1 MQLQIYNVKFELNYI
16 MGTPDSKSAS
26 KVSIRVVSLWN
37 SLPEK
42 VALAPTLN
50 QFKTEF
56 DKHFSNSPQLYNF
69 DEPLQT
75 RPT

>member
-1 MQLQIYNVKFELNYI
+1 MSEKQEATDLNY
-16 MGTPDSKSAS
+16 MSTPDSKSAS
-26 KVSIRVVSLWN
+26 LVIPIVSLWN

-50 QFKTEF
+50 QFKTES
-56 DKHFSNSPQLYNF
+56 DRHFSNSPQLHNF

-75 RPT
+75 RPG